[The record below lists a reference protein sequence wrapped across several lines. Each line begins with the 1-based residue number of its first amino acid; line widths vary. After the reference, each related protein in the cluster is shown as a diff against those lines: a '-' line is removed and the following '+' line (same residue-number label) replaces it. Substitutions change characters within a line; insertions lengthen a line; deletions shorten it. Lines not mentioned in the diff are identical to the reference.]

1 MCLTPSVSRRLAAVW
16 RGNKSSSFPYLML
29 PSVHSDIASAVSTIW
44 SERLQNLSRK
54 AVFLLPLITRGSAV
68 LHKIVIFHHSL
79 LNKQKRSDRRSSER
93 KCSRACGLCGS
104 TNNSGKGKTLSVL
117 MLNFISDFYPS
128 VLMEICFSELL
139 IFQKRFTDQEKQ
151 IFLFH
156 PVNCVCRRK

>member
-1 MCLTPSVSRRLAAVW
+1 MTPSVSRRLAAVW
-16 RGNKSSSFPYLML
+16 TGNKSSSFPYLML

-44 SERLQNLSRK
+44 I
-54 AVFLLPLITRGSAV
+54 PLITRGSAV

-79 LNKQKRSDRRSSER
+79 LNKQKHSDRRSSER

-104 TNNSGKGKTLSVL
+104 TNNSGKGKTPSVL